1 MSSRVDHVSPTIYLG
16 GGHDFLSEIGLFR
29 QLAGT
34 ALFASR
40 VKSGSTIE
48 LGENV
53 QLRSIVRAGDGKR
66 LPATLFLEY
75 IDFNTKCASGWNF
88 AQLTDVVVHR
98 VRNGE
103 PMTDERNTARLVY
116 SDGCRNPA
124 YRVLAPFNPWRD
136 GSNGLINNFDF
147 RVFMFQSMESGD
159 AIMITAKVMAC
170 VEEEDCAP
178 VRTRAREGSF
188 QSLSSPSGG
197 GCTVTLI
204 GR

>member
-1 MSSRVDHVSPTIYLG
+1 MVTC
-16 GGHDFLSEIGLFR
+16 
-29 QLAGT
+29 
-34 ALFASR
+34 
-40 VKSGSTIE
+40 ST
-48 LGENV
+48 L
-53 QLRSIVRAGDGKR
+53 
-66 LPATLFLEY
+66 LES

-178 VRTRAREGSF
+178 VRTRAREGLVSELVVREWTWSQNNF
-188 QSLSSPSGG
+188 DMMFDLFMIDL
-197 GCTVTLI
+197 VL
-204 GR
+204 

>member
-1 MSSRVDHVSPTIYLG
+1 MKNVFSTLGYYTYYFIPTPLQN
-16 GGHDFLSEIGLFR
+16 LL
-29 QLAGT
+29 T
-34 ALFASR
+34 
-40 VKSGSTIE
+40 
-48 LGENV
+48 
-53 QLRSIVRAGDGKR
+53 
-66 LPATLFLEY
+66 
-75 IDFNTKCASGWNF
+75 GWNF

-170 VEEEDCAP
+170 VEEADCAP
-178 VRTRAREGSF
+178 VRECGGLVSRLHTDSSHFINDLFFGVH
-188 QSLSSPSGG
+188 LSRVPWKMEIEIIWG
-197 GCTVTLI
+197 
-204 GR
+204 

>member
-1 MSSRVDHVSPTIYLG
+1 MI
-16 GGHDFLSEIGLFR
+16 
-29 QLAGT
+29 A
-34 ALFASR
+34 
-40 VKSGSTIE
+40 
-48 LGENV
+48 
-53 QLRSIVRAGDGKR
+53 
-66 LPATLFLEY
+66 
-75 IDFNTKCASGWNF
+75 GWNF

-170 VEEEDCAP
+170 VEEADCAP
-178 VRTRAREGSF
+178 VRDTRANASYRISEVSTYTG
-188 QSLSSPSGG
+188 
-197 GCTVTLI
+197 
-204 GR
+204 

>member
-1 MSSRVDHVSPTIYLG
+1 MPKGVKFSQFCSNLAIKSPIWQHWFQIAYKDWRYVRTL
-16 GGHDFLSEIGLFR
+16 L
-29 QLAGT
+29 QQN
-34 ALFASR
+34 AL
-40 VKSGSTIE
+40 T
-48 LGENV
+48 
-53 QLRSIVRAGDGKR
+53 
-66 LPATLFLEY
+66 
-75 IDFNTKCASGWNF
+75 GWNF

-170 VEEEDCAP
+170 VEETDCAP
-178 VRTRAREGSF
+178 VRTRGTCFAREQRTRHSF
-188 QSLSSPSGG
+188 LHGAG
-197 GCTVTLI
+197 WVD
-204 GR
+204 